1 MRAVRSGAL
10 LTAALATAVVAGCGG
25 GSSRLSKSDYRTKLT
40 AISHE
45 AQQAQNDVA
54 KGLGASS
61 IDELHGRLIRFA
73 DASQRLG
80 DEIANVKPPK
90 DAEAANTEL
99 ARGEHD
105 TAHEVRTAAAAIQK
119 LKTPQAAFRYLQ
131 KLSNLKGGHELDDAL
146 RKLKRLGYTTGS

>member
-1 MRAVRSGAL
+1 VRSGAL
-10 LTAALATAVVAGCGG
+10 LTAALAAVVVAGCGG
-25 GSSRLSKSDYRTKLT
+25 GSSRLSKADYRAKLT

-61 IDELHGRLIRFA
+61 VDELHGRLIRFA

-80 DEIANVKPPK
+80 DEIANLKPPK

-105 TAHEVRTAAAAIQK
+105 TAHEVKGAAAAIQK

-131 KLSNLKGGHELDDAL
+131 KLGGLKGGHELDAAL
-146 RKLKRLGYTTGS
+146 RKLKKLGYTSGS